1 MTPRGALLSS
11 FPYLCLSSTRL
22 SCPSR
27 SRASSHA
34 AKAAME
40 VDAALPLTRKKPS
53 GGSAKEGMR
62 ERRTGGVGRDP
73 DHDAPQR

>member
-1 MTPRGALLSS
+1 
-11 FPYLCLSSTRL
+11 
-22 SCPSR
+22 
-27 SRASSHA
+27 
-34 AKAAME
+34 ME